1 MAPEASWHSGGAA
14 ASVYISLSTKYRCCN
29 AQIHKH
35 GASRAGS
42 TAKSTCRPRE
52 DKHTHTHTRGRA
64 HTAKTNLDHS
74 VAKGVSS
81 PLSGELPRLARRL
94 SLSCSR
100 SLPGKIHLTVK
111 KWRGG
116 GGTRFVVR
124 KAGQSDITQCLTL
137 HFQSQPSP
145 LPTSVNCRCYQ
156 RSFMKWLLNWS
167 IWTRNH
173 NGRLDDLRKG
183 PIK

>member
-1 MAPEASWHSGGAA
+1 M
-14 ASVYISLSTKYRCCN
+14 
-29 AQIHKH
+29 HKH
-35 GASRAGS
+35 TGTGQPEMNPPPSPLADQGR
-42 TAKSTCRPRE
+42 TNI
-52 DKHTHTHTRGRA
+52 HTRGRT
-64 HTAKTNLDHS
+64 HTAKTNLNHS
-74 VAKGVSS
+74 VAKGIYST
-81 PLSGELPRLARRL
+81 LSGELQRLARRL

-116 GGTRFVVR
+116 GETRFVVG

-145 LPTSVNCRCYQ
+145 LPASVNCRCATCHQ
-156 RSFMKWLLNWS
+156 WSFMKWLLNWS
-167 IWTRNH
+167 IWMRNH
-173 NGRLDDLRKG
+173 NGRQDDLRKG